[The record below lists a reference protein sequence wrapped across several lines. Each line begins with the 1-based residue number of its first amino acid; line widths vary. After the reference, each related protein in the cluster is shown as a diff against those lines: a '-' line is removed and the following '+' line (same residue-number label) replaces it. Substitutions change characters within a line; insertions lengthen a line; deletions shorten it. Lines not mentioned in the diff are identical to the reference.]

1 MTSQHAQELE
11 PAVICRQPHPHP
23 VTDTGRDLH
32 ADLTAG
38 LDPAGVDE
46 MLAALATIE
55 AHGTTVV
62 LSTHDVDLAWAW
74 ADEVLLV
81 ADHVVHQ
88 GSLVDALTDEPLLA
102 AATARDAA

>member
-1 MTSQHAQELE
+1 M
-11 PAVICRQPHPHP
+11 
-23 VTDTGRDLH
+23 
-32 ADLTAG
+32 
-38 LDPAGVDE
+38 
-46 MLAALATIE
+46 
-55 AHGTTVV
+55 

-102 AATARDAA
+102 AARLHLPWPVALLRRLGIALDPLDPPRTVEQVAARLAGSASPVAAPDPGARPIRA